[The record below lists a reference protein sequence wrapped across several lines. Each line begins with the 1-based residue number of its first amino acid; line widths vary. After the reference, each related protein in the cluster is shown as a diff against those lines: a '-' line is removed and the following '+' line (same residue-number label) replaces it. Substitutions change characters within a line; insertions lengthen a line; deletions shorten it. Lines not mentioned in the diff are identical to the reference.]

1 MTHVRNREDQ
11 NMQLKEMLSVLGNK
25 SLIGAMAIMV
35 VVGAASPPS
44 HASEAL
50 PRQVHFQAIA
60 RELLSGIG
68 SANLADIPAIGGYGR
83 PRLALLPFAA
93 DQDAVPVWVA
103 QDLNARLMAE
113 LTRQGNRSFRLVARD
128 GLKSIIRDID
138 GIGELRGVRDARV
151 SDLLRNAQVDILVV
165 GKLRAAP
172 NGVILSYKAVSVE
185 DGTVFAA
192 TRPRKLSLRHPWR
205 PDALARLNVE
215 DAIREAGAR
224 FMTALDGAAR
234 VSVKTIRRLPDRK
247 ITPLGIYLSNR
258 IADEIR
264 RRSHRRSG
272 LSAPIT
278 VVRGDGGDTSGV
290 RLEGSYW
297 EFGQAVEIRLALIR
311 PEATTLVWR
320 DRILAASLP
329 SSIAPQSVP
338 VPALARRVP
347 LPIPNRGAPVIA
359 VKATATAP
367 IARAGRWRRTVA
379 DTQRRLATLGYDAGP
394 ADGVLTAR
402 TRDAIRAFQR
412 DRALPV
418 TGRMTRQVGERLGH
432 ATR

>member
-1 MTHVRNREDQ
+1 
-11 NMQLKEMLSVLGNK
+11 MQLKEMLSVLCNK
-25 SLIGAMAIMV
+25 ILIGAMAIMA
-35 VVGAASPPS
+35 VVGVAAPPS
-44 HASEAL
+44 HAIEAL
-50 PRQVHFQAIA
+50 PRQEHFQAIA

-68 SANLADIPAIGGYGR
+68 SASLADIPAIGGYGR
-83 PRLALLPFAA
+83 PRIALLPFAA

-113 LTRQGNRSFRLVARD
+113 LTRQGNRSYRLVARD

-138 GIGELRGVRDARV
+138 GIGELDRDRDTRV

-165 GKLRAAP
+165 GKLRAAA

-192 TRPRKLSLRHPWR
+192 TRPRKLLLRQPGR
-205 PDALARLNVE
+205 SYAQARLNVE

-224 FMTALDGAAR
+224 FMTALDSAER
-234 VSVKTIRRLPDRK
+234 VSIHTIRRLPDRK

-278 VVRGDGGDTSGV
+278 VVRNEDGDTSGL

-311 PEATTLVWR
+311 PGARTLVWR
-320 DRILAASLP
+320 DRILAATLP
-329 SSIAPQSVP
+329 TSIAPAPLP
-338 VPALARRVP
+338 VPALARPGP
-347 LPIPNRGAPVIA
+347 LPRPPNRGAPVIA
-359 VKATATAP
+359 VKVTPTAP
-367 IARAGRWRRTVA
+367 IAGAGRARPTVA
-379 DTQRRLATLGYDAGP
+379 ETQRRLATLGYDAGP
-394 ADGVLTAR
+394 ADGVLTTR
-402 TRDAIRAFQR
+402 TRDALRAFQR

-418 TGRMTRQVGERLGH
+418 TGRMTRQVVERLSH

>member
-1 MTHVRNREDQ
+1 
-11 NMQLKEMLSVLGNK
+11 MQLKEMLIVPCHTLR
-25 SLIGAMAIMV
+25 IGAMAIMA
-35 VVGAASPPS
+35 VVGVVAPPS
-44 HASEAL
+44 HAIETL

-83 PRLALLPFAA
+83 PRVALLPFAA

-138 GIGELRGVRDARV
+138 GIGELQGVRDARV

-192 TRPRKLSLRHPWR
+192 TRPRKVLLRQPGR

-215 DAIREAGAR
+215 DAIREATAR
-224 FMTALDGAAR
+224 FMTTLDNAAR
-234 VSVKTIRRLPDRK
+234 VSVNTIRRLPDRK
-247 ITPLGIYLSNR
+247 ITPLGVYLSNR

-272 LSAPIT
+272 LTAPIT

-311 PEATTLVWR
+311 PGATTLVWR

-329 SSIAPQSVP
+329 ASIAPVPRP
-338 VPALARRVP
+338 VPALARP
-347 LPIPNRGAPVIA
+347 GLLPTPKNVAPVIA
-359 VKATATAP
+359 VTATASAP
-367 IARAGRWRRTVA
+367 IARAGRSRTTVA
-379 DTQRRLATLGYDAGP
+379 DAQRRLAELGYDTGP
-394 ADGVLTAR
+394 ANGVLTAR
-402 TRDAIRAFQR
+402 TRDALRAFQR

-418 TGRMTRQVGERLGH
+418 TGRMTRQVAERLGH